1 MLTAV
6 RMLRTSALFVVSI
19 AALAVA
25 ASAACV
31 PSGKAPPWDAG
42 APKKTIE
49 LAAFEPSANV
59 MTEPFADAFD
69 RDGGLGEDW
78 LSLDP
83 RAWKIENGMLCGQ
96 GARNKGV
103 WLQRTLPPNAR
114 IAFTAMTTSPDGD
127 LKAEV
132 WGDGASGASGVSYTD
147 ATSYIVIFGGWKNR
161 IHALARLN
169 EHGTDRQEIP
179 VVQAADD
186 PRARPVQPNR
196 PYRFVVERTD
206 GRTLKVAIDGQPFF
220 DLPDTS
226 PLRGRGHDHF
236 GFNDWEVKVCFDDV
250 SVTPLP

>member
-1 MLTAV
+1 
-6 RMLRTSALFVVSI
+6 MLRTSAILAVSVAAI
-19 AALAVA
+19 AAAS
-25 ASAACV
+25 SAACV

-69 RDGGLGEDW
+69 RDGGALGDDW

-96 GARNKGV
+96 NARNKGV

-147 ATSYIVIFGGWKNR
+147 ATSYLVIFGGWKNR

-169 EHGTDRQEIP
+169 EHGTDRLEIP

-206 GRTLKVAIDGQPFF
+206 GRTLKVAIDGQAFF